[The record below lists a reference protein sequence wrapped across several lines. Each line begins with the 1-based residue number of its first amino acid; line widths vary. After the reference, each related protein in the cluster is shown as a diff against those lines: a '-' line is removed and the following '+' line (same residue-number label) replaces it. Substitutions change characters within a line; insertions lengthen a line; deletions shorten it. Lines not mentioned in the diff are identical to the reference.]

1 MPLSLKSLY
10 CKYTNTMTVYDTVY
24 PNWNVGSLCLLNPQK
39 ISEKIE
45 PLVWKMFE
53 SGDDVIGQNQSKLV
67 IASTSFSQSTKTRN

>member
-1 MPLSLKSLY
+1 
-10 CKYTNTMTVYDTVY
+10 MTVYDTVY

-53 SGDDVIGQNQSKLV
+53 SGDDVIGQSQSKLV